1 MQRAVR
7 PSMNRRT
14 GIVVAAIAAVAALGL
29 GGCSSGGTP
38 ASTSTTN
45 SPVKGGNLSLAWSA
59 DVISLDK
66 TMTFD
71 NNSIRVMEQIMEP
84 LFQASADG
92 TKLDPWLATGY
103 TISADKKSYTIKLR
117 KGVTFSNGSPMTAA
131 DVKFSIDED
140 TKTGDAG
147 WGYINSAIDTV
158 TATDNSTVTIVLKY
172 AWAPLIAD
180 LSLFSNGIVPNNYGG
195 KSVTDFYTAPVGT
208 GPFVWDS
215 WKKGQALTLTA
226 NKKYWQQGKPY
237 LDRVTWNV
245 VPDANTRKL
254 QVQGNQVDIDDTP
267 DWSSFASLKS
277 SANVKAVTY
286 PSTQIDYIAF
296 NQQHAPFDDVH
307 IRQAISMATDRKALV
322 KAVLFG
328 NGQPAFSLL
337 SPGTPFFDKNAGG
350 ATFDVSAAKAE
361 LAKSSKPTGFTTTL
375 LIASGSPNQTSIAQ
389 IMQSELKD
397 IGITMNIRQLDPTAN
412 KKARLASDFD
422 MAWSAWTMDIPDPD
436 EWTSFAVDPSGGSHS
451 AFTYYNSP
459 AVIAVNKQAQQ
470 ETDAAKRQTLYS
482 QLQTQTSKDAFLS
495 YLYYSPYVY
504 ASTSNVNGFHV
515 TPLGNYLLQDVYKTK

>member
-1 MQRAVR
+1 
-7 PSMNRRT
+7 MNRRT

-180 LSLFSNGIVPNNYGG
+180 LSLFSNGIVPNN
-195 KSVTDFYTAPVGT
+195 
-208 GPFVWDS
+208 
-215 WKKGQALTLTA
+215 
-226 NKKYWQQGKPY
+226 
-237 LDRVTWNV
+237 
-245 VPDANTRKL
+245 
-254 QVQGNQVDIDDTP
+254 
-267 DWSSFASLKS
+267 
-277 SANVKAVTY
+277 
-286 PSTQIDYIAF
+286 
-296 NQQHAPFDDVH
+296 
-307 IRQAISMATDRKALV
+307 
-322 KAVLFG
+322 
-328 NGQPAFSLL
+328 
-337 SPGTPFFDKNAGG
+337 
-350 ATFDVSAAKAE
+350 
-361 LAKSSKPTGFTTTL
+361 
-375 LIASGSPNQTSIAQ
+375 
-389 IMQSELKD
+389 
-397 IGITMNIRQLDPTAN
+397 
-412 KKARLASDFD
+412 
-422 MAWSAWTMDIPDPD
+422 
-436 EWTSFAVDPSGGSHS
+436 
-451 AFTYYNSP
+451 
-459 AVIAVNKQAQQ
+459 
-470 ETDAAKRQTLYS
+470 
-482 QLQTQTSKDAFLS
+482 
-495 YLYYSPYVY
+495 
-504 ASTSNVNGFHV
+504 
-515 TPLGNYLLQDVYKTK
+515 